1 MPLAET
7 HDLLLDVKDV
17 QKTYMLSAG
26 WFSAGKRLQAV
37 REVSLTLRKG
47 ETLGIVG
54 ESGCGKSTLAKILLN
69 LVPANAGE
77 ISVGGQPVDSIS
89 RMDFSRRVQ
98 PVFQD
103 PYSTLN
109 PRRTVVETVAQPLAV
124 HKIGDHRSRRV
135 AATDLLDK
143 VGLPKRVHDAFPHQ
157 LSGGQ
162 RQRVAVARAL
172 ILKPDLLICD
182 EPTSALDVSIQAQIL
197 NLIQDLQ
204 RELGIGIVFI
214 SHNLAVVE
222 HVADTIAVMYLG
234 RVVESGPAKA
244 VLSDPRHPYTQALL
258 ASVLTPEPDLGLP
271 VVDLGTS
278 FPDPTNV
285 PSGCSFHTR
294 CRIATERCRM
304 EAPSKREVARQIVEC
319 HLA

>member
-1 MPLAET
+1 MLRDESN
-7 HDLLLDVKDV
+7 DLLLDVRNV
-17 QKTYMLSAG
+17 HKTYTLSAG
-26 WFSAGKRLQAV
+26 WFAGSRELRAV
-37 REVSLTLRKG
+37 RDVSLTLRKG

-54 ESGCGKSTLAKILLN
+54 ESGCGKSTLAKMLLN
-69 LVPANAGE
+69 LVPADGGSV
-77 ISVGGQPVDSIS
+77 SVGGRSIEGIS
-89 RMDFSRRVQ
+89 RLEFSNRVQ

-109 PRRTVVETVAQPLAV
+109 PRRTIADTVEQPLAV
-124 HKIGDHRSRRV
+124 HKIGDSASRRR
-135 AATDLLDK
+135 AAIELLDK
-143 VGLPKRVHDAFPHQ
+143 VGLPKRVHDAYPHQ

-204 RELGIGIVFI
+204 QEFGIGIVFI

-222 HVADTIAVMYLG
+222 YVADTIAVMYLG
-234 RVVESGPAKA
+234 RVVETGPAKA

-285 PSGCSFHTR
+285 PTGCSFHTR
-294 CRIATERCRM
+294 CRLATDRCKV
-304 EAPSKREVARQIVEC
+304 EAPLKREVSRQIVEC